1 MIKQSALDE
10 LPNSDKGNFTTK
22 NKYILSD
29 VQQASNEIL
38 VETIKRKKRQLKK
51 FRGTQ
56 LQESVENQFELSS
69 PSQRTKGQ
77 EINIFYG
84 NFLHLLPFLQQKLFI
99 TFSSIGFQTMSLKRT
114 IRCSIF
120 LISFITSVSFLNL
133 NLAFNSIDRSPVDA
147 GLRLGLHE
155 TFRRRHGVF

>member
-1 MIKQSALDE
+1 MSKQLIPTIKRSSLDE

-56 LQESVENQFELSS
+56 LQESVESQFELRS
-69 PSQRTKGQ
+69 PSQRTTAQ
-77 EINIFYG
+77 EIKF
-84 NFLHLLPFLQQKLFI
+84 FF
-99 TFSSIGFQTMSLKRT
+99 
-114 IRCSIF
+114 
-120 LISFITSVSFLNL
+120 TS
-133 NLAFNSIDRSPVDA
+133 
-147 GLRLGLHE
+147 
-155 TFRRRHGVF
+155 